1 MAEWHSLPAEEVLEK
16 LAVDPVKGLS
26 SAEAEQR
33 LARYGRNVLE
43 EGKKRTILDSLVDQ
57 FKNVLVIILIFAALI
72 SYALGETVDALAIV
86 AILILMAVMGVVQEH
101 RAEKA
106 LEALK
111 KLAAPTARVLRDGAP
126 REIPAEDVVPGDI
139 LVLEEGDR
147 IPADAR
153 LVEAVDLYVDESMLT
168 GESVPVHKDPSAV
181 LDASAPLAERVNMVF
196 MGTHIVRGRGKAVVV
211 ATGMDTVMGRI
222 AGMLG
227 EAEEE
232 KTPLQRDLDVLGR
245 KIGIIVLVVAAVL
258 FATGYI
264 LHEAPLVELFMA
276 SVALAVAAVPEGL
289 PAIVTVVLAVNV
301 WKMAKRNAIV
311 RRLAAV
317 EGLGAATVICTDKTG
332 TLTRNEMTVRE
343 LWLPLNLRITVTGSG
358 YSPEGELLADGAR
371 LRANE
376 RRQLDLLLLSATL
389 ANNASL
395 VTENGDRKVL
405 GDPLEAALLVLA
417 EKAGLDPESVR
428 TRYER
433 IRELAFTSARK
444 MMSTV
449 NMVDSRL
456 MLFSKGAPEVLLE
469 RSTRVMLEDGRIV
482 ELDDEVKGRIL
493 EVVEEMASRALRVLG
508 FAYRELG
515 DGWEDEDDPERN
527 LVFLGLAGLMDPPR
541 PEVPEAVRRA
551 HEAGIRV
558 VMVTGD
564 HKATA
569 IAVAK
574 EVGIPVE
581 GRYAVVTGKE
591 LDEMSDDQLYE
602 IIEEVRVFA
611 RVTPEHK
618 ARIVK
623 AYKKRGHVVAMTG
636 DGVNDASALKLA
648 DIGIAMGKRGTDV
661 AKEAADIILADDNFA
676 TIVAAV
682 EEGRVA
688 FDNIRKAVLYLLSAN
703 FAEVIS
709 VFTAGIVRWGLLFT
723 PAMLLWI
730 NLVTDAFPAAAM
742 AVEPPEPDV
751 MRRPPRRVGKGIMD
765 RRALLY
771 LLYIGVAISILVLG
785 SYIAGRFGMNAGHVY
800 ASSLAFTAMMAA
812 ELFHSFNVRSLNH
825 SILRIGLTS
834 NTKHLLS
841 IVVGFAMA
849 LVSIYLAPW
858 VFGATSIS
866 LEHLAVIVAASAA
879 IILVE
884 EARKRLGYRI

>member
-1 MAEWHSLPAEEVLEK
+1 MEEWHSLPVEEVL
-16 LAVDPVKGLS
+16 D
-26 SAEAEQR
+26 R
-33 LARYGRNVLE
+33 LATSPERGLTSRDAEERLAKYGRNVIE
-43 EGKKRTILDSLVDQ
+43 EGRRRTILDSLVDQ
-57 FKNVLVIILIFAALI
+57 FKNVLVIILIFAALV
-72 SYALGETVDALAIV
+72 SYALGETIDALAIV
-86 AILILMAVMGVVQEH
+86 AILVLMAVMGVVQEY

-111 KLAAPTARVLRDGAP
+111 KLAAPTARVLRDGVP
-126 REIPAEDVVPGDI
+126 TEIPAENVVPGDI

-168 GESVPVHKDPSAV
+168 GESIPVHKNPAAI
-181 LDASAPLAERVNMVF
+181 LEASAPLAERINMVF

-245 KIGIIVLVVAAVL
+245 KIGIIVLAVAAVL
-258 FATGYI
+258 FATGYL

-301 WKMAKRNAIV
+301 WKMARRNAIV

-343 LWLPLNLRITVTGSG
+343 LWLPPGVKVSVTGSG
-358 YSPEGELLADGAR
+358 YSPKGELRMDGGK
-371 LRANE
+371 LRVGE
-376 RRQLDLLLLSATL
+376 QRQLDLLLLSATL

-395 VTENGDRKVL
+395 VEKGGDRRVM
-405 GDPLEAALLVLA
+405 GDPLEAALLVVA
-417 EKAGLDPESVR
+417 EKAGLDPEEAR
-428 TRYER
+428 GRHER
-433 IRELAFTSARK
+433 LREIAFTSARK

-449 NMVDSRL
+449 NMVDGKPL
-456 MLFSKGAPEVLLE
+456 LFSKGAPEVVLE
-469 RSTRVMLEDGRIV
+469 KSSRVMLEDGSIV
-482 ELDDEVKGRIL
+482 ALDDELRSKIL
-493 EVVEEMASRALRVLG
+493 SAVEEMASRALRVLG
-508 FAYRELG
+508 FAYKELG
-515 DGWEDEDDPERN
+515 EGWEGEEELERD

-541 PEVPEAVRRA
+541 PEVPEAVRKA

-569 IAVAK
+569 VAIAR
-574 EVGIPVE
+574 EIGIPVE
-581 GRYAVVTGKE
+581 GRHAVVTGKE
-591 LDEMSDDQLYE
+591 LDEMDDDELYG

-623 AYKKRGHVVAMTG
+623 AYKRRGHVVAMTG

-648 DIGIAMGKRGTDV
+648 DIGIAMGRRGTDV

-751 MRRPPRRVGKGIMD
+751 MRRPPRRVGRGIMD
-765 RRALLY
+765 RRGLLY
-771 LLYIGVAISILVLG
+771 LLYIGVAISIVVLG
-785 SYIAGRFGMNAGHVY
+785 AYIVGRFGMRAGHLY
-800 ASSLAFTAMMAA
+800 ASSLAFMAMMVT

-825 SILRIGLTS
+825 SILRVGLRS

-849 LVSIYLAPW
+849 LVSVYLAPW
-858 VFGATSIS
+858 VFGATSIDTPH
-866 LEHLAVIVAASAA
+866 LLAVIAVSAA

-884 EARKRLGYRI
+884 EARKRLGFKL